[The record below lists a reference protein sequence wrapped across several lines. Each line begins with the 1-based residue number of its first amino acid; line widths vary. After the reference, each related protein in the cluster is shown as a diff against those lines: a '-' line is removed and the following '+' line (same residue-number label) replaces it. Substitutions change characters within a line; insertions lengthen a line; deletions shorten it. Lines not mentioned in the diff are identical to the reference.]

1 MYFKSVR
8 VAMLL
13 AAAMFA
19 AGAPARAQEGSQAV
33 EEEMS
38 VEEFLQRLSSVRKVL
53 NRRDPFEENN
63 PSYVKEEVQV
73 TIGEARIEV
82 NTEEQPPLERYPV
95 ESYTVKAI
103 LVGDRYPR
111 ALVQI
116 PGGASAIVEEKMR
129 LGDKNGIIERIDRSG
144 VKVIE
149 KIKNNFG
156 SFDDITQQLPVGV
169 AKASGALK

>member
-1 MYFKSVR
+1 M
-8 VAMLL
+8 AMLL
-13 AAAMFA
+13 AAAMSA
-19 AGAPARAQEGSQAV
+19 AGTAALAQEGGQAAD
-33 EEEMS
+33 EEMS

-82 NTEEQPPLERYPV
+82 NAEEQPPLERYPV
-95 ESYTVKAI
+95 EAYTVKAI

-116 PGGASAIVEEKMR
+116 PGGGGSAIVEEKMR